1 MDILRIVNWYS
12 KDIGR
17 KVCCQNR
24 IRHRC
29 GILGQCP
36 HVQCMCVTREHS
48 SQVLC
53 NQIDFPVKIE
63 HFRFPGSPR
72 NIFYFWGVAVSPW
85 VRWHRL
91 RSHLL
96 NIMSHMRHK
105 TRTKSTASTA
115 QRWATKWAVDVSRCH
130 PVDVCSTAREKWSA
144 LQTISAQ
151 TAGWTDFVTKWRK
164 RARSALVT
172 RKIYLNVTRLIFR
185 NVAKALRS
193 RHLHSISNWNGS
205 EFF

>member
-1 MDILRIVNWYS
+1 MFSVCVSLENTRVKSYVIKWIFLS
-12 KDIGR
+12 KSSIFDFRVLHETFFISG
-17 KVCCQNR
+17 
-24 IRHRC
+24 
-29 GILGQCP
+29 GLQC
-36 HVQCMCVTREHS
+36 HQR
-48 SQVLC
+48 
-53 NQIDFPVKIE
+53 
-63 HFRFPGSPR
+63 
-72 NIFYFWGVAVSPW
+72 